1 MKLNFNFNWVPD
13 RAGRGAPPGR
23 RLAAAGGRT
32 HNRLMP
38 EALDVTCPCC
48 SALLKVDP
56 ETGAVVWVDQKK
68 QPAQDLD
75 DLVSRVHSR
84 RSVLDEKF
92 ARSVQQTRN
101 QKDILEKKFE
111 EARKRA
117 ALDPTKRPPN
127 PFDNE

>member
-1 MKLNFNFNWVPD
+1 MTPD
-13 RAGRGAPPGR
+13 DNEIEFQFQVGGPGGLAGPAGRAD
-23 RLAAAGGRT
+23 
-32 HNRLMP
+32 NRSMP

-56 ETGAVVWVDQKK
+56 ETGAIVWVDKK
-68 QPAQDLD
+68 KEPVQDFD
-75 DLVSRVHSR
+75 DLVNRVHSR
-84 RSVLDEKF
+84 RDVLDEKF

-111 EARKRA
+111 EARRRA
-117 ALDPTKRPPN
+117 AADPTGRPPN